1 MSESKFWLGWQPES
15 GAPRHRHASLDAAQ
29 REAERLAE
37 CAPRRQ
43 FYVLEAVCV
52 SKKVSVMT
60 LPLINLDE
68 ELPF

>member
-1 MSESKFWLGWQPES
+1 MSDSKFWVVWQPES
-15 GAPRHRHASLDAAQ
+15 GSPTHRHESLESATA
-29 REAERLAE
+29 EAERLAE

-43 FYVLEAVCV
+43 FYVLEAICV

-60 LPLINLDE
+60 LPLVDFHE